1 MVLGC
6 APAND
11 GSGGGKTTTADGADE
26 ADGAD
31 TTEAGTTEGDPC
43 SIDLPAYEAML
54 AAQLSAEATACT
66 SDDECTR
73 LSGHNDCKSSCTGP
87 ALNKSQSAAIGSYI
101 ANYVAEN
108 CSECLS
114 PALQCPAIYME
125 PQCKNG
131 VCE

>member
-6 APAND
+6 GSDND
-11 GSGGGKTTTADGADE
+11 DSGGGD
-26 ADGAD
+26 
-31 TTEAGTTEGDPC
+31 TTEGDPC

-54 AAQLSAEATACT
+54 AEQLSAEATACT

-108 CSECLS
+108 CSECPTLS
-114 PALQCPAIYME
+114 LQCPAIYME